1 MKKISLFRLSSR
13 LLVKNLGFVYWHIA
27 GVIIW
32 LQGLIILGGFAIAFL
47 DKKPIGETMYLAFI
61 TALTIGY
68 GDLTPQSGWAKLVA
82 ICIGFIGIIVTGLA
96 VAASIRALEMTVE
109 QQSYNNNKQ
118 AG

>member
-1 MKKISLFRLSSR
+1 MKKISLFKINNR

-32 LQGLIILGGFAIAFL
+32 LQGLIVTGGFVIAFL

-68 GDLTPQSGWAKLVA
+68 GDLTPQSGWSRLVA
-82 ICIGFIGIIVTGLA
+82 IGIGFLGIIVTGLA
-96 VAASIRALEMTVE
+96 VAASIKALEMTVKDQTE
-109 QQSYNNNKQ
+109 GKDDK
-118 AG
+118 